1 MLSGRLTFATRTR
14 QPEYDSKQQWLSVR
28 VWPFQPPPPTK
39 RGKKLDQIAGLQVQP
54 PWSVFYFAT
63 DCLQQSWN
71 ASASQSCWRCIWLN
85 VEFIPRL
92 LPHTSVDIT
101 MANYQLSFQR
111 HSLMEFFERSSCC
124 SNPPCILAVH
134 RQLPWALKFISEV
147 FMHVGY
153 APGIKR
159 NGNMAYIVCIL
170 ETKPLLLQSL
180 ANISQSAFYSFTI
193 SKSYSFNVLTTFHQ
207 NSHSSLLYRER

>member
-1 MLSGRLTFATRTR
+1 MVATLGKHEAE
-14 QPEYDSKQQWLSVR
+14 QHYWLFR
-28 VWPFQPPPPTK
+28 GWPFSPTK
-39 RGKKLDQIAGLQVQP
+39 RGKKLGQMGSARAATNDPFFTLQLT
-54 PWSVFYFAT
+54 A
-63 DCLQQSWN
+63 WN
-71 ASASQSCWRCIWLN
+71 ASSVSQSCWRCIWLN

-101 MANYQLSFQR
+101 MANYQLSFLR
-111 HSLMEFFERSSCC
+111 HSCNGVFWKVQLLLEPSLHSCRS
-124 SNPPCILAVH
+124 PTT
-134 RQLPWALKFISEV
+134 ALGSKIINEV